1 MALEDRARHR
11 KLVLLLHRQSTEQVM
26 GAGRDIA
33 LGVALQKHQGPLG
46 IAVEQRRGGG
56 EAQDVGVT
64 RPLQQRLFGE
74 RQEPGKPRPSQRRR
88 LQPSGDR
95 SAIQDARNGEKQKTI

>member
-64 RPLQQRLFGE
+64 RL
-74 RQEPGKPRPSQRRR
+74 PSCS
-88 LQPSGDR
+88 PKSISVWPTTSR
-95 SAIQDARNGEKQKTI
+95 SAAGAAVANSA